1 MEAVPDVSR
10 PDTAAPRADGQDP
23 NGWGAAPADAVPPDL
38 DGLDLSPTLDK
49 KEELRRLQVAQRRL
63 LQLRLFT
70 AGLVGATEAGPPI
83 CVVMEGWDAAGKG
96 GAIKRLVAPLDVRHY
111 QLAYFAKPTP
121 IEKAH
126 TFLWRFYPDLPGIGD
141 LTVYD
146 RSWYGRVLVE
156 RVEQFATDEEWGRAY
171 QEIVDFERSLTSEG
185 AIMIKLWLQIS
196 HAEQGRRFESRQADP
211 LRSWKLGPED
221 WRNRDKRP
229 QYDEA
234 VRDMLARTHTATAPW
249 DLVAAESKRYARV
262 RVIETV
268 IARIEDGMRRAGTK
282 PPAPIT
288 RSATLADQAASP

>member
-1 MEAVPDVSR
+1 MEGVPDIDV
-10 PDTAAPRADGQDP
+10 PDTAAPTAAETGSRE
-23 NGWGAAPADAVPPDL
+23 GAAFPEGAVAPDL
-38 DGLDLSPTLDK
+38 DGLDLSLSIDK
-49 KEELRRLQVAQRRL
+49 KEELRRLQGAQRRL

-70 AGLVGATEAGPPI
+70 AGLVGASEPGPPI

-126 TFLWRFYPDLPGIGD
+126 TFLWRFYPDLPGMGD
-141 LTVYD
+141 LTIYD

-221 WRNRDKRP
+221 WRNREKRP

-249 DLVAAESKRYARV
+249 DLVEAESKRYARV

-282 PPAPIT
+282 PPAPMA
-288 RSATLADQAASP
+288 RSATLVDQAASP